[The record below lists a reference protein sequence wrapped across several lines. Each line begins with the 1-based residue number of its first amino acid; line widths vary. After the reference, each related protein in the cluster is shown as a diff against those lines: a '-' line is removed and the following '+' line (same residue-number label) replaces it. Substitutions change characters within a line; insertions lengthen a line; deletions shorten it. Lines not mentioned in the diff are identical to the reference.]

1 MGIHADRIKSVRL
14 NKVTYDR
21 LKRLSM
27 RSRDPRMTMKDIVA
41 YLVDV
46 CLRYELL
53 DTPTYYAKDRALI
66 FVRHVQDHLTE
77 GRYKSMIFPPDA
89 VVICKICKK
98 TIDEI
103 YEEARA

>member
-1 MGIHADRIKSVRL
+1 MKCLKCGGTDFKENKKSWRCKVCKIRIPKERAIA
-14 NKVTYDR
+14 YER
-21 LKRLSM
+21 HKRINLHT
-27 RSRDPRMTMKDIVA
+27 DEEI
-41 YLVDV
+41 
-46 CLRYELL
+46 
-53 DTPTYYAKDRALI
+53 DRALI